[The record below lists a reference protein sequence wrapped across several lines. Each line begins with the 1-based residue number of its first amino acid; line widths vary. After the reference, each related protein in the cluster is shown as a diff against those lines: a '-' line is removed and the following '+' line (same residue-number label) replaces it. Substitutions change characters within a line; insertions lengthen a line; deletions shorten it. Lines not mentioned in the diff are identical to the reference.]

1 MPTPRLTDD
10 MMRETAR
17 IFAEANYNAKEAAR
31 IAGINTNTFA
41 SRLRRAR
48 EEGFVTQSAILDV
61 TPNSGHQ
68 PVQVVVKPTYRVQQ
82 RKSDPK
88 SNKKILAIG
97 DCHDGPSLPDKTRFF
112 ALGRFA
118 KERGIDEIIQIGD
131 FATCDSL
138 NRFDGNDTLRGKE
151 KPTFKQDML
160 SFQTAVRAFHQG
172 LDGSDIKRHVTLGN
186 HEDRIWSFTNR
197 NPEIVDMLDELL
209 FATLDDYGWSYSPYG
224 EFYYVG
230 DVGFTHTPMNMMG
243 KPYGGMHAENQIA
256 RDALHDIVF
265 GHTHKRLDKTYP
277 KIGGNITVMN
287 LGTSLP
293 EGHIEEYAKHS
304 VTGWSYGV
312 YEIGIKDGTISE
324 RTWVPMDKM
333 ISEYGGGYA
342 GD

>member
-1 MPTPRLTDD
+1 MPTPKLSDE
-10 MMRETAR
+10 MLRETAR
-17 IFAEANYNAKEAAR
+17 LFAEAGYNVKEAAKK
-31 IAGINTNTFA
+31 AGVNQNTYA

-48 EEGFVTQSAILDV
+48 EEGITDSPAVLPTHERKDQ
-61 TPNSGHQ
+61 H
-68 PVQVVVKPTYRVQQ
+68 PVQVVLKPTYRVQQ
-82 RKSDPK
+82 RKSDPQAT
-88 SNKKILAIG
+88 KKILAIG

-112 ALGRFA
+112 ALGRYA
-118 KERGIDEIIQIGD
+118 KEHNVDEIVQIGD

-138 NRFDGNDTLRGKE
+138 NRFDGNDTLKGKE

-160 SFQTAVRAFHQG
+160 SFQAAVRAFNKG

-197 NPEIVDMLDELL
+197 TPEIVDMLDELL

-277 KIGGNITVMN
+277 KIGGKITVMN

-293 EGHIEEYAKHS
+293 EGHVEEYAKHS

-333 ISEYGGGYA
+333 ISEYGGEYA